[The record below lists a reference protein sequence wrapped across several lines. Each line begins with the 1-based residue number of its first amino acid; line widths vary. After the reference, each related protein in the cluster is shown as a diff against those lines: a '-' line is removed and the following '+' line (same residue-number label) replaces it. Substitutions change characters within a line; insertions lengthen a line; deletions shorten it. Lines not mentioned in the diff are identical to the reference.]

1 MCWKQRELQGQRPRN
16 ERQHGLFRALPVT
29 QKVGTRGEG
38 SKEAGG
44 SVRERSSGTCWSG
57 CRLWTCP
64 EDVLNKEAAL
74 SDLTHIEISDH
85 TLQNV
90 EAGRPSGKLL
100 N

>member
-16 ERQHGLFRALPVT
+16 ERRHGLFRALPVT

-44 SVRERSSGTCWSG
+44 SV
-57 CRLWTCP
+57 CRLWARP

-74 SDLTHIEISDH
+74 SDLTHIEIADH
-85 TLQNV
+85 TLQNI
-90 EAGRPSGKLL
+90 EQEGHLESY
-100 N
+100 